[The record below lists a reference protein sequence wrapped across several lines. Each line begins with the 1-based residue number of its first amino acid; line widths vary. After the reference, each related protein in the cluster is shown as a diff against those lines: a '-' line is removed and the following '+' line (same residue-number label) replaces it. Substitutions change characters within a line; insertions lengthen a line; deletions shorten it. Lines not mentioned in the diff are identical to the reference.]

1 MIRFDAENH
10 KYFDETGRELI
21 SVTQLLSKHGLS
33 SDFSMVDADVLRA
46 KADRGTMIH
55 QEIEYFIM
63 FGDYGFTAEFADYLN
78 MKTQYELVP
87 SKAEVMVY
95 NDTMAGTLDQWG
107 FDGKNNQFYIGDI
120 KTGEVNIN
128 YLRWQ
133 LSLYDYLL
141 PDTDAKKPRKLYC
154 FALNDNSKFISIE
167 PIPTEEIERLIECE
181 RKGEAYK
188 QEVVIAED
196 KLAELVQLKYEMDEL
211 DTQKKEIEN
220 RSNLIIETVKGLM
233 RDKGIKC
240 FENDLI
246 KLTYVAPTTRETID
260 TKKLKADLP
269 EIAQKYIKTSE
280 VKDSVRITWRNDDNG
295 KA

>member
-1 MIRFDAENH
+1 MVKFD
-10 KYFDETGRELI
+10 KETHTYTDKKKILI
-21 SVTQLLSKHGLS
+21 SVTQLMKKHGLAT
-33 SDFSMVDADVLRA
+33 DYSMVDEHVLNS

-55 QEIEYFIM
+55 EEIEAYINS
-63 FGDYGFTAEFADYLN
+63 GDIGFTSELSDYMN
-78 MKTQYELVP
+78 IMNKNVLVP
-87 SKAEVMVY
+87 SEAEVIVA
-95 NDTMAGTLDQWG
+95 NDIIAGTLDQWG
-107 FDGKNNQFYIGDI
+107 YDAVNNQFYIGDV
-120 KTGEVNIN
+120 KTGEININ

-196 KLAELVQLKYEMDEL
+196 KLAELVRLKYHL
-211 DTQKKEIEN
+211 DDLKLQSEKAEKKYKAI
-220 RSNLIIETVKGLM
+220 TDMVKMIM
-233 RDKGIKC
+233 RVKGIKS
-240 FENDLI
+240 FDNELVRISYTAEHTKQSVDVD
-246 KLTYVAPTTRETID
+246 KLREELPDIAEKYSKIAP
-260 TKKLKADLP
+260 
-269 EIAQKYIKTSE
+269 
-280 VKDSVRITWRNDDNG
+280 VKDSVRITWREDDNG